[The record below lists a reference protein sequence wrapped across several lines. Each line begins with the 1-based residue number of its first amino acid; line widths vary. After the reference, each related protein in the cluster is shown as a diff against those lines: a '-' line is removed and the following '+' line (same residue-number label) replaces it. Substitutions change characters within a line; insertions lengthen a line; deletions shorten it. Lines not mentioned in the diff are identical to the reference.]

1 MRYLI
6 VILITGGL
14 ILIHELGHF
23 SMARLVRIPV
33 ARFSIG
39 FGPKL
44 WMFRKKDTEYRLSVI
59 PIGGY
64 VLLKIED
71 MYEFFLI
78 PVYRRVIFS
87 LGGPIANILLV
98 LLLFASLN
106 TVTSGFSFTG
116 IAIAPFSQTWRQAS
130 QIIGA
135 IPRLFSHPDELSGV
149 VGIVAQGGS
158 FVGTDP
164 LRAVSFS
171 ILLSLNF
178 AIFNLLPISP
188 LDGGKVILCLL
199 EKINPKLSRLHV
211 PLAITGWVLL
221 IALMI
226 YATAFDIGRHFT
238 GTFLW
243 TC

>member
-6 VILITGGL
+6 VILMTGGL

-23 SMARLVRIPV
+23 HMARLMRIPV

-44 WMFRKKDTEYRLSVI
+44 WMFRRKDTEYWLSVI

-64 VLLKIED
+64 VLLKMED
-71 MYEFFLI
+71 AAEFFRT
-78 PVYRRVIFS
+78 PVYKRIVFS

-106 TVTSGFSFTG
+106 IAVSGFSFTG
-116 IAIAPFSQTWRQAS
+116 MAIAPFSQTWRQAC
-130 QIIGA
+130 QIAEA

-149 VGIVAQGGS
+149 VGIVAQGGN

-171 ILLSLNF
+171 IFLSLNF
-178 AIFNLLPISP
+178 AILNLLPISP
-188 LDGGKVILCLL
+188 LDGGKVVLYLM

-211 PLAITGWVLL
+211 PLAITGWILL
-221 IALMI
+221 IGLMI
-226 YATAFDIGRHFT
+226 YATAFDIGRHFA